1 MMQKKTILIIDDTEA
16 NIETLTA
23 LLGEQYDL
31 LISLSGREALA
42 LLDEEHVDLVLL
54 DIVLPGMD
62 GFEVCRRIKAEKKTQ
77 DIPVIF
83 ITVKS
88 DEDSIERAY
97 ELGGV
102 DYITKPFRSR
112 EVLSRIKKELTL
124 QTMLDELAHLAS
136 TDPLTKL
143 YNRRH
148 FSKISQHALALAKR
162 EQEALSV
169 IMLDI
174 DRFKRVNDTY
184 GHQAGDEV
192 IMHLA
197 KTIMAH
203 LRQSDFACRFG
214 GEEFVVLLPN
224 TSIDD
229 ARYTAEKLRKAVEEN
244 AAILSNGEAVYYTV
258 SLGVSTVDLKSE
270 SLIDSALKRADEAL
284 FLAKEHGRNLVR

>member
-62 GFEVCRRIKAEKKTQ
+62 GFEVCRRIKAEKKTR

-258 SLGVSTVDLKSE
+258 SSGVSTVDLKSE